1 MTVTIVV
8 AIGANG
14 VIGKDGD
21 MPWPRTGDQLQFK
34 ALTMG
39 HPIVMGRSTYE
50 SIGKPLPGRTSI
62 VLTRNPLWAVD
73 IPSVTVE
80 TGTLEFGSTLRLP
93 GEIAD
98 GVIVAHTLT
107 DALAHG
113 LGRDDQVF
121 LIGGAQVYAAALA
134 DGLVDQMVVTHV
146 HLSPEGDASFPEID
160 LADWDETDRDAYDGY
175 DIATY
180 ARR

>member
-21 MPWPRTGDQLQFK
+21 MPWPRTVDQLQFK

-62 VLTRNPLWAVD
+62 VLTRNPLWA
-73 IPSVTVE
+73 
-80 TGTLEFGSTLRLP
+80 
-93 GEIAD
+93 AD

>member
-1 MTVTIVV
+1 VTVTIVV

-39 HPIVMGRSTYE
+39 HPIVMGRSTFE

-62 VLTRNPLWAVD
+62 VLTRNPLWA
-73 IPSVTVE
+73 
-80 TGTLEFGSTLRLP
+80 
-93 GEIAD
+93 AD

>member
-21 MPWPRTGDQLQFK
+21 MPWPRTGDQLQVK

-62 VLTRNPLWAVD
+62 VLTRNPLWA
-73 IPSVTVE
+73 
-80 TGTLEFGSTLRLP
+80 
-93 GEIAD
+93 AD

-113 LGRDDQVF
+113 LERDDQVF

>member
-62 VLTRNPLWAVD
+62 VLTRNPLWA
-73 IPSVTVE
+73 
-80 TGTLEFGSTLRLP
+80 
-93 GEIAD
+93 AD